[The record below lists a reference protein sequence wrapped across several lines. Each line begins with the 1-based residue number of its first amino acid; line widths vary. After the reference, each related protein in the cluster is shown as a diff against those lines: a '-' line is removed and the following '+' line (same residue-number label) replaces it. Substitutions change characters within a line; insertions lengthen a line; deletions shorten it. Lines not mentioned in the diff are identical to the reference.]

1 MMIDQPDFEP
11 IMNTTTRGLLAVV
24 ALVAASPVAASA
36 SGATQVSKQK
46 NVELNSV
53 AENLGNYDS
62 PPVSPPRLFS
72 HSGYHECL
80 VALGSTYCR
89 QDDRHWLALAER

>member
-1 MMIDQPDFEP
+1 MLKTI
-11 IMNTTTRGLLAVV
+11 TRGLLATV
-24 ALVAASPVAASA
+24 ALVAASPVAATA
-36 SGATQVSKQK
+36 SEAARVSKQR

-53 AENLGNYDS
+53 ADNLGNYDS

-72 HSGYHECL
+72 HSGYQECL

-89 QDDRHWLALAER
+89 QDDRHWLKLVEH